1 LFQSLSTSLRAEQGW
16 GFPSCECTRAGGAVL
31 VRERPKNGFKVRGAK
46 MLAADVLTE
55 EDIMGIKWKLIRLGS
70 RGSSHVLRI

>member
-1 LFQSLSTSLRAEQGW
+1 
-16 GFPSCECTRAGGAVL
+16 
-31 VRERPKNGFKVRGAK
+31 

-70 RGSSHVLRI
+70 RGSSHVLRIKEFLIGLS